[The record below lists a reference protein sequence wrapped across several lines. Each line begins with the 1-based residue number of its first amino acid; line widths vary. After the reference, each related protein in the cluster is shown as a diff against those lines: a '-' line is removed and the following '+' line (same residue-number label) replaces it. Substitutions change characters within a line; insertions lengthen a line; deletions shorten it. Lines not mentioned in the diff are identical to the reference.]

1 MQRMHV
7 FFRQGLVL
15 TAAAL
20 AFSSCRAAE
29 DTSPAVGSMTVTM
42 QRTRLPLGSPVE
54 MTYRFTIA
62 PDAPS
67 IGSRRVFVHFL
78 DQEDELMWT
87 DDHDPPTPTTQW
99 TAGRTIEYTRT
110 MFVPVYPYVGP
121 AKVIG
126 GVYTAGSN
134 ERVKLSGNDRGDR
147 SYELQSFE
155 LLPQTEN
162 VFLIFKD
169 GWHGA
174 EVAPQNKDEEWQW
187 TKKEATLAFRNPRRD
202 AMLFLQVDN
211 PIAQT
216 GGARQVEVRLG
227 DQVLATVPV
236 SATELPVHK
245 VPLST
250 SALGRGDMVELRL
263 VPDRTFVPALEPG
276 SSSGDTRELGVRVFH
291 AYVLPS

>member
-78 DQEDELMWT
+78 DQDDELMWT

-110 MFVPVYPYVGP
+110 MFV
-121 AKVIG
+121 
-126 GVYTAGSN
+126 
-134 ERVKLSGNDRGDR
+134 
-147 SYELQSFE
+147 
-155 LLPQTEN
+155 
-162 VFLIFKD
+162 LIFKD